1 MKPNLLLVTLLAALA
16 ASTPLYAEPVAPPA
30 NLNATMSEGVV
41 RKIDISNARITLK
54 HGPLA
59 NLNMPP
65 MTMVFR
71 AQPPELLKGLK
82 AGDAVKFHVE
92 QINGAYVVTA
102 IQPAP

>member
-41 RKIDISNARITLK
+41 RKIDISNARISLK
-54 HGPLA
+54 HGPITHLD
-59 NLNMPP
+59 MPA
-65 MTMVFR
+65 MSMVFR
-71 AQPPELLKGLK
+71 VQPPELPKGLK

-92 QINGAYVVTA
+92 QLDGTYVVTA
-102 IQPAP
+102 IQPIP

>member
-1 MKPNLLLVTLLAALA
+1 MKRLVPLLAALA
-16 ASTPLYAEPVAPPA
+16 IATPLHAEPATPPA
-30 NLNATMSEGVV
+30 AQDSAMSEGVV
-41 RKIDISNARITLK
+41 RKIDTANAKITIK